1 MISLPRPHLGKKE
14 EKYVLDCL
22 RNNDISQGK
31 YVRRLE
37 EAFSRFTGVKYGS
50 AVNNGTSALHIA
62 LTALGIGGGDEVIL
76 PSQTFISTAS
86 AVVYCGAKPVFVDC
100 TPDGWCMDPELV
112 GKAVTKRTKAV
123 IPVHLYGNPCDMRE
137 IRKIAGKYHIRI
149 IEDSAQAHGSL
160 YRGGKCGSFSDIS
173 CFSFYCNKL
182 MTTGEGGICL
192 TNSKALKERIDLL
205 RAQGKDKIGTI
216 NKKKNYPKI
225 QFYHRLLGFNYRLSN
240 INAALGV
247 AQFEK
252 LESVIAGKIRIA
264 EEYMR
269 LFKKHGL
276 EKEIVWQKEQEGGRS
291 VYWLF
296 GVLVRDGDI
305 QDRLTKYLNENGI
318 ETRSFYYPLHKHPFF
333 PSGIVARK
341 DRGKGKSVTEELN
354 ERGIVLPNDI
364 SMTKRDIRKVVMTVK
379 GFFSHV

>member
-1 MISLPRPHLGKKE
+1 MISLPRPYLGKKE
-14 EKYVLDCL
+14 EKYVLDCV

-37 EAFSRFTGVKYGS
+37 EAFSQFIGVKYGS

-62 LTALGIGGGDEVIL
+62 LTALGVGKGDEVIL

-86 AVVYCGAKPVFVDC
+86 TVVYCGAKPVFVDC
-100 TPDGWCMDPELV
+100 TADEWCMDPELV
-112 GKAVTKRTKAV
+112 GRAVTRRTRAV
-123 IPVHLYGNPCDMRE
+123 IPVHLYGNPCNMKE
-137 IRKIAGKYHIRI
+137 IRKIARRHHIRI

-160 YRGGKCGSFSDIS
+160 YMGRKCGSFSDIS

-192 TNSKALKERIDLL
+192 TKSKALKERIDLL

-216 NKKKNYPKI
+216 NRKRNYPKI

-240 INAALGV
+240 INAALGL

-252 LESVIAGKIRIA
+252 LDSVIARKIRIA

-276 EKEIVWQKEQEGGRS
+276 EKELVWQKEQDGGRS

-305 QDRLTKYLNENGI
+305 QDRLTKYLNKNRI

-333 PSGIVARK
+333 PSGIVTRK
-341 DRGKGKSVTEELN
+341 DRENGKSVTEELN

-364 SMTKRDIRKVVMTVK
+364 SMTKRDIQKVVMTIK
-379 GFFSHV
+379 EFFSHV